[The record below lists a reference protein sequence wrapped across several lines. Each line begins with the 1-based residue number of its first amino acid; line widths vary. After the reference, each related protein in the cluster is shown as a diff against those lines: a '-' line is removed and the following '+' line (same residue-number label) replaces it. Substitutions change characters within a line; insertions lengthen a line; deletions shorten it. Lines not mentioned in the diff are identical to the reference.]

1 MQICTLTEAAA
12 SQISKVCDEERIYGI
27 RLDVKGGGCA
37 GFEYDWNIVPH
48 ADDLQNNDEV
58 IATLNGHFVVGYHSR
73 LILMGT
79 QVDYKESIMG
89 SSFEVTNPNAK
100 SSCGCGVSFD
110 VEPLV
115 NVSF

>member
-1 MQICTLTEAAA
+1 MSICTLTEAAA
-12 SQISKVCDEERIYGI
+12 QQVSKICFENRSYGI

-37 GFEYDWNIVPH
+37 GFEYDWNIVTH
-48 ADDLQNNDEV
+48 ADDLQKNDEV

-110 VEPLV
+110 VEPLL